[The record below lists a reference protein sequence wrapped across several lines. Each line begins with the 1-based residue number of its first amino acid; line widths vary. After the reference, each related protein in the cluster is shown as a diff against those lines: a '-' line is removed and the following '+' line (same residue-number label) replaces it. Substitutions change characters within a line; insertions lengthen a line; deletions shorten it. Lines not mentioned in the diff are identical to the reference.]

1 MRQSWMNRLRT
12 APEVR
17 REMAA
22 LIADAVA
29 ERDDER
35 RRALLVL
42 ADHWAD
48 ILRRRGGAATC
59 PLAG

>member
-1 MRQSWMNRLRT
+1 MSQMRS

-29 ERDDER
+29 EPDEER

-48 ILRRRGGAATC
+48 ILRRRNQTETRN
-59 PLAG
+59 

>member
-1 MRQSWMNRLRT
+1 MRQKTMTNLRT

-29 ERDDER
+29 EPDDDR

-48 ILRRRGGAATC
+48 MLRRRTQ
-59 PLAG
+59 PQTRN

>member
-1 MRQSWMNRLRT
+1 MSQLRS

-17 REMAA
+17 REMAV
-22 LIADAVA
+22 LIADAIA
-29 ERDDER
+29 EPDEER

-48 ILRRRGGAATC
+48 ILRRRNQTQS
-59 PLAG
+59 PN

>member
-1 MRQSWMNRLRT
+1 MRQNSMSTLRT

-29 ERDDER
+29 EPDDER

-48 ILRRRGGAATC
+48 ILRRRNGAPT
-59 PLAG
+59 PH

>member
-1 MRQSWMNRLRT
+1 MRQHGMTILRT

-17 REMAA
+17 REITA

-29 ERDDER
+29 EPDEDR
-35 RRALLVL
+35 RRALLTL

-48 ILRRRGGAATC
+48 ILRRRNEATA
-59 PLAG
+59 PN

>member
-1 MRQSWMNRLRT
+1 MSTLRT

-29 ERDDER
+29 EPDDDR

-48 ILRRRGGAATC
+48 MLRRRVGATTA
-59 PLAG
+59 AH

>member
-1 MRQSWMNRLRT
+1 MRQESMSTLRT

-29 ERDDER
+29 EPDEDR

-48 ILRRRGGAATC
+48 ILRRRNQTAR
-59 PLAG
+59 PN

>member
-1 MRQSWMNRLRT
+1 MRLNSMNNLRT

-29 ERDDER
+29 EPDDDR

-48 ILRRRGGAATC
+48 MLRRRVGAA
-59 PLAG
+59 AAASN

>member
-1 MRQSWMNRLRT
+1 MRQHSMSTLRT

-22 LIADAVA
+22 LIAAAVA
-29 ERDDER
+29 EPDDER

-48 ILRRRGGAATC
+48 ILRRR
-59 PLAG
+59 AGVPAPH

>member
-1 MRQSWMNRLRT
+1 MRQNSMNPLRT
-12 APEVR
+12 VPEVR

-22 LIADAVA
+22 LIADAVI
-29 ERDDER
+29 EPDDER

-48 ILRRRGGAATC
+48 ILRRRVGVGAAA
-59 PLAG
+59 PH

>member
-1 MRQSWMNRLRT
+1 MRLNGMNNLRT

-29 ERDDER
+29 EPDDDR

-48 ILRRRGGAATC
+48 MLRRRVGTGTAT
-59 PLAG
+59 PH

>member
-1 MRQSWMNRLRT
+1 MRLNGMNNLRT

-29 ERDDER
+29 EPDDDR

-48 ILRRRGGAATC
+48 MLRRRVGTAA
-59 PLAG
+59 AAN

>member
-1 MRQSWMNRLRT
+1 MRQKTMTHLRT

-29 ERDDER
+29 EPDDER

-48 ILRRRGGAATC
+48 ILRRRSQAGAVT
-59 PLAG
+59 PH

>member
-1 MRQSWMNRLRT
+1 MRQNIMNNLRT

-22 LIADAVA
+22 LIADAVV
-29 ERDDER
+29 EPDDGR
-35 RRALLVL
+35 RRALLML

-48 ILRRRGGAATC
+48 ILRRRVQGGAA
-59 PLAG
+59 AS

>member
-1 MRQSWMNRLRT
+1 MRRNSMSTLRT

-29 ERDDER
+29 EPDDER

-48 ILRRRGGAATC
+48 ILRRRTQV
-59 PLAG
+59 PVPN